1 MEYLTAGILIGMAVL
16 SLKAGLGCGLSGLRK
31 KEILG
36 FAGIYAIA
44 AFILGGIA
52 GVVSQEVSEQI
63 MALGLIMHLIIAA
76 GLIFFGIQT
85 RKNWL
90 SGKNDLSRH
99 TFLWLSLPCPACII
113 ATFLACLV
121 LSDITG
127 ITGLEVG
134 AVIGAIFFCGIL
146 VASFSVSYLAALTGK
161 KNPSTLGSVMIML
174 GLFYF
179 LCPLLIPAYIQAQ
192 GTGTL
197 DVAIQTGDMGTGI
210 LLICI
215 PVAAG
220 YFTDRIMRK
229 KLNWRQ

>member
-1 MEYLTAGILIGMAVL
+1 MEYLAAGTLIGMAVL
-16 SLKAGLGCGLSGLRK
+16 SLKAGLGCGLSTLKK
-31 KEILG
+31 KEILA

-44 AFILGGIA
+44 AFISGGIA
-52 GVVSQEVSEQI
+52 GMVSQELSGQV

-76 GLIFFGIQT
+76 GLVFFGIQT
-85 RKNWL
+85 KKNWL
-90 SGKNDLSRH
+90 AGNTDVSRH
-99 TFLWLSLPCPACII
+99 TFLWLSLPCPACIV

-121 LSDITG
+121 LTDITG

-134 AVIGAIFFCGIL
+134 AVIGTIFFCGIL
-146 VASFSVSYLAALTGK
+146 VTSFSISYLAALTGK

-179 LCPLLIPAYIQAQ
+179 LCPLLIPAYVQAQ
-192 GTGTL
+192 EIGTL
-197 DVAIQTGDMGTGI
+197 DLAQPTGDMGMGI
-210 LLICI
+210 LIICI

-220 YFTDRIMRK
+220 YVTDRIMRK